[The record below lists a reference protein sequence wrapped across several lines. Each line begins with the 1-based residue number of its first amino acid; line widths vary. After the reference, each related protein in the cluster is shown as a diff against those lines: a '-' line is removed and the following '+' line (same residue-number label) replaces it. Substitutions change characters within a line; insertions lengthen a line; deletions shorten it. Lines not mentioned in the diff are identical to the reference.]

1 MAKFNETNKNV
12 NKTTNKSG
20 SVAYKMNDKDKLI
33 TQVLTSFFNE
43 NKFYGDNSN
52 ELVETASSVCKT
64 DPRFVAN
71 LAIYARKEFHLRSV
85 AHVLTCIVA
94 NAVEAKKYTR
104 QVMNYVV
111 ERPDDLTEI
120 LACYINTYGKPIP
133 NSLKKGL
140 ADNLARFNEFQ
151 ISKYNGGNKAVKF
164 KDILQLTHAK
174 PKDEAQSELFKKIL
188 EDNLATAT
196 RWETEVSAKGNNE
209 ETWESLLEKNQL
221 PYMAALRNLRNII
234 NANPKNINKVYEKLE
249 NREEVLKSK
258 QLPFR
263 FYSAYKEI
271 SKMPNSTNK
280 PLDVLENALEISVEN
295 IKRIPGKT
303 AVCIDVSG
311 SMGSPISKDSSM
323 QCWEIASLLGA
334 MANKIC
340 DEAVIYTFDTRAYKA
355 TISKNASILDTVKN
369 IRFSGGG
376 TAIASPIDKMISDN
390 MQVDRIIVISDNE
403 ANAQFT
409 HEVKDWW
416 SGETYCAEKSA
427 QKYRDKFGQNVWVH
441 AIDLQGYGT
450 QQFMGSRTNLI
461 AGWSEKVLDFIML
474 AEEGTTTLA
483 KTIANYMIKED

>member
-20 SVAYKMNDKDKLI
+20 FVAYKMNDKDKLI

-43 NKFYGDNSN
+43 SKFYGDNSN
-52 ELVETASSVCKT
+52 ELVETATSVCKT

-94 NAVEAKKYTR
+94 NAVDSKKYTR

-151 ISKYNGGNKAVKF
+151 ISKYNGGSKAVKF

-174 PKDEAQSELFKKIL
+174 PKNEAQSELFKKIL

-209 ETWESLLEKNQL
+209 ETWEALLEKNQL
-221 PYMAALRNLRNII
+221 GYMAALRNLRNII

-303 AVCIDVSG
+303 AICIDSSG
-311 SMGSPISKDSSM
+311 SMGSPISKESSI
-323 QCWEIASLLGA
+323 QCWEIAALLGA

-340 DEAVIYTFDTRAYKA
+340 DEAVIYIFSNSASKFP
-355 TISKNASILDTVKN
+355 ISKNASILDTVKYMPF
-369 IRFSGGG
+369 ISGG
-376 TAIASPIDKMISDN
+376 TSIASPIEQMISDN
-390 MQVDRIIVISDNE
+390 MQVDRIIILSDNE
-403 ANAQFT
+403 ANDQFT
-409 HEVKDWW
+409 NTRSSWF
-416 SGETYCAEKSA
+416 GEAYCAEKSA

-450 QQFMGSRTNLI
+450 QQFLGSRTNLI